1 MATSATTR
9 TAQDPLD
16 FIAAVVPQRR
26 REEAAILLDLMTK
39 ATGSEAFMYGPSIV
53 GFGLYAYRYPTGN
66 SGDYIRVGFS
76 PRKAALTVYGLRDQA
91 ETDARLGELGPHTT
105 GSGCVYIKRLDQ
117 IVLAVLSELVAAS
130 YVPKVHEVTE

>member
-9 TAQDPLD
+9 TAQDPRD
-16 FIAAVVPQRR
+16 FIASVEPQRR
-26 REEAAILLDLMTK
+26 REEAAALLDLMTK
-39 ATGSEAFMYGPSIV
+39 ATGAEPFMYGPSIV

-76 PRKAALTVYGLRDQA
+76 PRKGALTLYGLRDQA

-105 GSGCVYIKRLDQ
+105 GAGCVYIKRLEQ
-117 IVLAVLSELVAAS
+117 IDLKVLSELVAAS
-130 YVPKVHEVTE
+130 FVPKVHEVTP